1 MAAERLE
8 RCVIA
13 TVVVFALL
21 ILSVTSAT
29 GQQNSVPHLRP
40 QGTATQLIVD
50 GKPFLIRGGE
60 LGNSTS
66 SSLEYMKPVWPK
78 LVSLNLNTVLV
89 PVYWELIEPSE
100 GKFDFTL
107 VDGLIQ
113 EARRHQLRL
122 VPLWFGSWKNSMS
135 CYVPAWVKTN
145 QQRFPRSQEATGR
158 GMEILSPFSKENQDT
173 DARAFVAFMRHLRE
187 FDGREHT
194 VIMVQVENE
203 IGMIPDSRD
212 RSAIADK
219 LFREAVPAELM
230 NYLAEHRENLTPE
243 FRQQWVAAGSRTRGS
258 WEDVFGTGA
267 RTDEIF
273 MAWYFAKYTNEVARQ
288 GAAEYKL
295 PMYVNAALIRPGHQP
310 GQYPSAGPLP
320 HLMDVWRAGAP
331 AIDFLSPDIYFTNF
345 AEWARKYQQS
355 GNPLFVPEA
364 APNPASAVNA
374 LYAFG
379 QHDAI
384 GFCPFAIESVE
395 EPVSKLITSSYDVL
409 EQLEPLILERQ
420 GKNEMAGVLPE
431 GPEQRAPQRVRLGG
445 YALNVSYER
454 DRPATYPG
462 QNPGANPGQNS
473 QASEGIAGGLIIAS
487 GRDEFVIAG
496 TGLVVTFETGSPG
509 NEIVGILSAQEGK
522 FVNGQWVGGRWL
534 NGDQTH
540 QGRHIR
546 LPAGKFDIQRVK
558 LYRYR

>member
-1 MAAERLE
+1 MDEERLE

-13 TVVVFALL
+13 IVVAFAVL
-21 ILSVTSAT
+21 IIPAVSVPA
-29 GQQNSVPHLRP
+29 QQNLLPQLRQ
-40 QGTATQLIVD
+40 QGTATQLVVD
-50 GKPFLIRGGE
+50 GKPFLVLGGE

-66 SSLEYMKPVWPK
+66 SSLEYMRPVWPK

-89 PVYWELIEPSE
+89 PVYWELIEPVE
-100 GKFDFTL
+100 GKFDFTV

-135 CYVPAWVKTN
+135 CYAPAWVKMDL
-145 QQRFPRSQEATGR
+145 QRFARSQDATGR
-158 GMEILSPFSKENQDT
+158 GMEILSPFSKENQDA
-173 DARAFVAFMRHLRE
+173 DARAFAAFMRHLRE
-187 FDGREHT
+187 VDGSEHT

-212 RSAIADK
+212 RSAVADK
-219 LFREAVPAELM
+219 LFKQPVPAELM
-230 NYLAEHRENLTPE
+230 NYLIEHKETLIPE
-243 FRQQWVAAGSRTRGS
+243 FRAQWAAAGFKTRGT
-258 WEDVFGTGA
+258 WEDIFSVGPKTN
-267 RTDEIF
+267 EIF
-273 MAWYFAKYTNEVARQ
+273 MAWYFARYTNEVARR
-288 GAAEYKL
+288 GAAEYRL

-331 AIDFLSPDIYFTNF
+331 KIDFLSPDIYFTNF

-374 LYAFG
+374 FYAFG

-384 GFCPFAIESVE
+384 GFCPFAVESVE
-395 EPVSKLITSSYDVL
+395 EPVSKLITSSYEIL
-409 EQLEPLILERQ
+409 AQLTPLILRHQ
-420 GKNEMAGVLPE
+420 GKNEMAGMLPE
-431 GPEQRAPQRVRLGG
+431 GPEQRAPQRVTLGG
-445 YALNVSYER
+445 YVLSVSYER
-454 DRPATYPG
+454 ERAPTYPG
-462 QNPGANPGQNS
+462 QNPGSNLGQNP
-473 QASEGIAGGLIIAS
+473 QALDGIAGGLIMATEA
-487 GRDEFVIAG
+487 DEFVIAG
-496 TGLVVTFETGSPG
+496 MGLVVTFETASPSDV
-509 NEIVGILSAQEGK
+509 IVGILSAQEGR
-522 FVNGQWVGGRWL
+522 FVNGQWVGGRRL